1 MANTMKKHFYLY
13 IALLFTGFHTHAQ
26 FYITGIVRDSVTNTP
41 LEGASI
47 VLDYNKSKNGTK
59 TDANGK
65 FVLTVSRGNHTLNVR
80 YVGYVSYSKYIASQ
94 QSNLTIDVSL
104 TRVENELEQVVV
116 TTKGF
121 DQNVRQ
127 PLLGVNQINIK
138 TFQKLPSAFGELDLL
153 RGMQMLP
160 GVTSVGEASNGVN
173 IRGGTTDQNLILLD
187 DTPIFNPTHMFGL
200 FSVFPP
206 DAVTNLD
213 LYKGNVPGR
222 YGGRAASVVDITLKN
237 PNLEKFTI
245 KGGVSLVSNRLM
257 VETPIVKDKVGI
269 YFAGRAAFNDF
280 LLPIASDRLNDIRTK
295 FGEGVVKGFW
305 KMNPKNTLTAT
316 YYKSYDNFQ
325 TNLLTNLPNVI
336 GVSTFYKHYT
346 NNGMMRWLHVINPKL
361 NLQTTA
367 LVAQYS
373 PKIINIE
380 KTANEVSL
388 ESNLLQ
394 KQLKSNINYQ
404 LSKHKIESG
413 LSFIQYTIKPGT
425 LNPNGSV
432 SVKYITTPT
441 EYANE
446 AGWYADDEYEISKKL
461 AVSMG
466 IRYSRFMA
474 MGPNNYRT
482 YIAGEPRDDYSV
494 LDTIPIAK
502 GSVMKSYGGFEP
514 RFGLRYNL
522 SENASLKFGY
532 NLMRQ
537 YLQIVS
543 NTTTPIPT
551 SRWKTSDQHIKP
563 QISSLISMGYYQ
575 SFNDNIYDIS
585 LEGYYRF
592 TENIVDY
599 KPGADFLLQKYP
611 ETQIVQGISKAYGVE
626 FMVTK
631 KKGKVN
637 GWVNYTYSRAFNRT
651 FENVNPI
658 DRVNNGN
665 WYASNYDRPHSFNS
679 SVDITVDKHNSFSF
693 TFMYST
699 GRPYTEPVGFVNYL
713 NNVYPFFDERNNKRI
728 PDYHRLDF
736 AWNIYNP
743 RMKDRRYKT
752 RWAFT
757 VYNLYAKKNVYSVF
771 FKTENGVNKAYKLQI
786 FAAPI
791 VSLAYNFEFQ

>member
-1 MANTMKKHFYLY
+1 MKKHLYLY
-13 IALLFTGFHTHAQ
+13 IALLFAGFNTHAQ
-26 FYITGIVRDSVTNTP
+26 FYITGVVRDSLTNTP

-47 VLDYNKSKNGTK
+47 VLDYNKSRNGTK
-59 TDANGK
+59 TDADGK

-80 YVGYVSYSKYIASQ
+80 YVGYVSSSKFIASQ
-94 QSNLTIDVSL
+94 QSNLNIDFSL

-237 PNLEKFTI
+237 PNLEKFMI

-257 VETPIVKDKVGI
+257 IEAPIVKDKVGI

-295 FGEGVVKGFW
+295 FGEGVFKGFW
-305 KMNPKNTLTAT
+305 KMNTKNTLTAM

-373 PKIINIE
+373 PKIINVE

-388 ESNLLQ
+388 ASNLLQ
-394 KQLKSNINYQ
+394 KQIKSNINYQ

-425 LNPNGSV
+425 LNPNGSE

-461 AVSMG
+461 AVSIG

-482 YIAGEPRDDYSV
+482 YIASEPRDDYSV
-494 LDTIPIAK
+494 LDTFQVAK
-502 GSVMKSYGGFEP
+502 GSVMKAYGGFEP

-575 SFNDNIYDIS
+575 SFNDNIYDVS

-599 KPGADFLLQKYP
+599 KPGADFLLSSYP
-611 ETQIVQGISKAYGVE
+611 ETQLLQGKNRSYGLEVM
-626 FMVTK
+626 FSK
-631 KKGKVN
+631 KKGETT
-637 GWVNYTYSRAFNRT
+637 GWINYTYSRSMNK
-651 FENVNPI
+651 VNEGSGFGEQI
-658 DRVNNGN
+658 NFGN
-665 WYASNYDRPHSFNS
+665 WYAANYDRPHSFNAS
-679 SVDITVDKHNSFSF
+679 LIINQGTHHDFSF
-693 TFMYST
+693 NFSYST
-699 GRPYTEPVGFVNYL
+699 GRPYTLPEGFVVYQGRS
-713 NNVYPFFDERNNKRI
+713 YPFFGVRNNA
-728 PDYHRLDF
+728 RL
-736 AWNIYNP
+736 
-743 RMKDRRYKT
+743 
-752 RWAFT
+752 
-757 VYNLYAKKNVYSVF
+757 
-771 FKTENGVNKAYKLQI
+771 
-786 FAAPI
+786 
-791 VSLAYNFEFQ
+791 